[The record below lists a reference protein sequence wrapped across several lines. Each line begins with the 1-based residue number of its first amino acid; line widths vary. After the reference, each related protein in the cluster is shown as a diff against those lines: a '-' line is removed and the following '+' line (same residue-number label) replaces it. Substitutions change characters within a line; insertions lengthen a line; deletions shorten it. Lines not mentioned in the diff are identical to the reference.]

1 MYNKGLSLI
10 YESPLGTGRFC
21 NILPSKG
28 SQLPLEGKYVNVN
41 IHFSLLLYGV
51 YSLQCTVQ
59 YSKGVWGIHKL
70 IEQELAITMQVKIQC
85 LHKFHFLSVAVL
97 RLQRVRQEKSSID
110 LLEIDPCIFGKFRPH
125 FRQIISTRATESKLQ
140 VNLKFHITTP
150 P

>member
-97 RLQRVRQEKSSID
+97 RLQRVRQEKSSIAKGG
-110 LLEIDPCIFGKFRPH
+110 LIYQRQTPVYLEIQAPFQTNNRHERHRK
-125 FRQIISTRATESKLQ
+125 QITS
-140 VNLKFHITTP
+140 
-150 P
+150 